1 MGFIPFHI
9 VDLIDILLVA
19 TLMFSIWRATKGTNA
34 PYILTGIIVVYLA
47 WVIVRALNMELLS
60 GILGQVISV
69 GVIALFIVFQ
79 PEIRQFLQMIGMKR
93 ETLGFISRIFAPRRE
108 KDVNISPIANAC
120 KDMAETKT
128 GALIVLGQQNPLNL
142 IIDGGIKLDAVI
154 SQSLLKNIFFKNAP
168 LHDGAVII
176 ENNRI
181 VAAKC
186 ILPVTQSAVP
196 KAYGTRHRAAIG
208 MSEIS
213 DAIIIVVSEETGG
226 ISIAYR
232 GELKKNIDPT
242 RLAQAVTKIINSN
255 IRQAEKDKDG
265 TNKSTST
272 KKEKQAAK
280 KEKTPKVTTEHTPDV
295 KVKEAAPE
303 QESSKTSPEAE
314 GVTPDKERD

>member
-34 PYILTGIIVVYLA
+34 PYILTGIVFVYLA

-69 GVIALFIVFQ
+69 GVIALIIVFQ

-108 KDVNISPIANAC
+108 KEVNISPIANAC

-142 IIDGGIKLDAVI
+142 IIEGGIRLDAAI

-186 ILPVTQSAVP
+186 ILPVTQRAVP
-196 KAYGTRHRAAIG
+196 KSYGTRHRAAIG

-213 DAIIIVVSEETGG
+213 DAIIIIVSEETGG

-232 GELKKNIDPT
+232 GELKRNIEPT

-255 IRQAEKDKDG
+255 IRQAEKEKEAKEG
-265 TNKSTST
+265 KEKSP
-272 KKEKQAAK
+272 KKEKSSAK
-280 KEKTPKVTTEHTPDV
+280 KEKAAKPTAET
-295 KVKEAAPE
+295 EAA
-303 QESSKTSPEAE
+303 A
-314 GVTPDKERD
+314 TPDKDNATE